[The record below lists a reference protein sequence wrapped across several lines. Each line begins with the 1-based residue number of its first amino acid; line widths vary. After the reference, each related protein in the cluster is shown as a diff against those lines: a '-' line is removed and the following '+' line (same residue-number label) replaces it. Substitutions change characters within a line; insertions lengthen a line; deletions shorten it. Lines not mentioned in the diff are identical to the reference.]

1 MSTPVQTRIVF
12 QWAATIFVHNW
23 PVILWLTLSFAA
35 GIWAYRRPSRIAL
48 SFLYGFA
55 GMAFLFEYLK
65 HLVAYLSEPV
75 DFLLIGGLW
84 PLNGAGHVLV
94 EQVIPGTVFIASL
107 ALLLRGGFAWW
118 YGREEAAEEPIRP
131 AVAEFPSPSTAK
143 RTKAWVWFVA
153 AVGIGGVALWFWRRE
168 V

>member
-23 PVILWLTLSFAA
+23 PVILWLALGFIA
-35 GIWAYRRPSRIAL
+35 GVWAYRRPSRVAI

-55 GMAFLFEYLK
+55 ALVFLFEYRK
-65 HLVAYLSEPV
+65 HLVGYLSEPV

-94 EQVIPGTVFIASL
+94 EQVIPGVVFIASL
-107 ALLLRGGFAWW
+107 ALLLRGGFGWW
-118 YGREEAAEEPIRP
+118 YGRTEATDVPLRP
-131 AVAEFPSPSTAK
+131 APVEVVSRQDRRRSVPWWWVVVSLSVA
-143 RTKAWVWFVA
+143 
-153 AVGIGGVALWFWRRE
+153 GVTFWALRRRA
-168 V
+168 